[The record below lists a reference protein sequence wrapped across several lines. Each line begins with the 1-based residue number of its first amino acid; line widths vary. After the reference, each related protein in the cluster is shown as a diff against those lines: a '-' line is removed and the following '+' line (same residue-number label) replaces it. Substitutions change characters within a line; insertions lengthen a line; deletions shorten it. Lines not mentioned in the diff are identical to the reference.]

1 MYQFLQDERGTAAME
16 YSLFI
21 SLIGLVM
28 AVALHVLGANLVD
41 VFSLISERLTPV
53 QVIVD
58 HQNSGFLREF

>member
-28 AVALHVLGANLVD
+28 AFALHVLGANLVD